1 MFHLYLPVLSQNEV
15 FLSVSHECL
24 NISTSFLFL
33 SVVFFWLLI
42 LALSASDVSE
52 HFPQQV

>member
-1 MFHLYLPVLSQNEV
+1 MFHLYFPVLSQNEV

-24 NISTSFLFL
+24 NISTSFLFP
-33 SVVFFWLLI
+33 SFVFFWLLI